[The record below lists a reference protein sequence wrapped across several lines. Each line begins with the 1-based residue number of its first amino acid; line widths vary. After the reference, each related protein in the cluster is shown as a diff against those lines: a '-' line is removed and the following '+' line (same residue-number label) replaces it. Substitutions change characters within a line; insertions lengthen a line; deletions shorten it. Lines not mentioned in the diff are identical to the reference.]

1 MIIENTIQR
10 KLRSFVQ
17 VWKKMHHDRTAIGL
31 WSISLLTGSMGLVN
45 LWSSIFPGDPTRLEW
60 LDFFMPI
67 EMRAEAHI
75 FSAMCGFLLL
85 IMAVNLKRRKRMAW
99 GITMGTCG
107 VSIVTH
113 LVKGLDYEECILA
126 IVLMTQ
132 LLLMRKEFTARSD
145 RPSIAQGIRHFGAAL
160 LFTLVYGSVGFY
172 ILDGHFSVYQ
182 GTKLIQHY
190 NFGIQA
196 AIVQTL
202 ELFFATDNVGL
213 IPETVYAS
221 LFVNSIY
228 IVGSLTMLYAIAML
242 LRPVLLE
249 NITKADRRFAETIIN
264 EYGQSSLARLALL
277 SDKEYYFSP
286 SRRSVIAFVVK
297 GRSAIALG
305 DPIGPE
311 DDRLEILYSF
321 RQFCRSNDWFPAF
334 YEVGTEQLSHYRK
347 MGWRWIQI
355 GEEAIVDLSKFHLKG
370 KSNQSLRTAI
380 NRLTKTGHRFVVYEP
395 PNSAELIAKLKPV
408 SDEWLKQKNGSEK
421 QFSIAWFDR
430 DYLQNYKIA
439 VVYDAT
445 DRIVAFSNLLSGY
458 NKKEVTIDLMR
469 YRADVENGTMEYL
482 FVSLLQHFKS
492 EHYDT
497 LSFSLSPLAG
507 VGATTASPAIEKGLR
522 RFVKYLNRFYNFNGL
537 HQIKHKFQPDWEP
550 RYLVFPNHQSLP
562 EIALGLVRADSGDRL
577 FDYLKGGT

>member
-1 MIIENTIQR
+1 MIIGNSIHR

-17 VWKKMHHDRTAIGL
+17 FWKEMHHDRTAIGL
-31 WSISLLTGSMGLVN
+31 WSVALLTGSMGFVN
-45 LWSSIFPGDPTRLEW
+45 LWSSVFPGDPTRLEW

-67 EMRAEAHI
+67 EIRAEAHI

-99 GITMGTCG
+99 WITMGTCA

-113 LVKGLDYEECILA
+113 LIKGLDYEECILA

-160 LFTLVYGSVGFY
+160 LFTLMYGSTGFY
-172 ILDGHFSVYQ
+172 ILDGHFSIHQ
-182 GTKLIQHY
+182 GEKLIQHY
-190 NFGIQA
+190 NFDIKA
-196 AIVQTL
+196 AIIQTF
-202 ELFFATDNVGL
+202 ELFFTADNTGL
-213 IPETVYAS
+213 IPETVYATW
-221 LFVNSIY
+221 FVHSIY
-228 IVGSLTMLYAIAML
+228 AVGSLTILYAIGML
-242 LRPVLLE
+242 LRPVLLK
-249 NITKADRRFAETIIN
+249 NSAKADRKFAEVIIN
-264 EYGQSSLARLALL
+264 QYGQSSLARLALL

-286 SRRSVIAFVVK
+286 SHRSVIAFVVK

-311 DDRLEILYSF
+311 DDRLETLYSF

-334 YEVGTEQLSHYRK
+334 YEVGTEQLSCYRS
-347 MGWRWIQI
+347 MGWHWIQI

-370 KSNQSLRTAI
+370 KSNQSLRTAV

-395 PNSAELIAKLKPV
+395 PNSAELITKLKPV

-439 VVYDAT
+439 VVYDAN

-537 HQIKHKFQPDWEP
+537 HQFKHKFQPDWEP

-577 FDYLKGGT
+577 LDYLKGCN

>member
-1 MIIENTIQR
+1 M
-10 KLRSFVQ
+10 
-17 VWKKMHHDRTAIGL
+17 
-31 WSISLLTGSMGLVN
+31 
-45 LWSSIFPGDPTRLEW
+45 
-60 LDFFMPI
+60 
-67 EMRAEAHI
+67 
-75 FSAMCGFLLL
+75 
-85 IMAVNLKRRKRMAW
+85 MAVNLKRRKRMAW
-99 GITMGTCG
+99 WITMGTCA

-113 LVKGLDYEECILA
+113 LIKGLDYEECILA

-160 LFTLVYGSVGFY
+160 LFTLMYGSTGFY
-172 ILDGHFSVYQ
+172 ILDGHFSIYQ
-182 GTKLIQHY
+182 GAKLIQHY
-190 NFGIQA
+190 NFDIKA
-196 AIVQTL
+196 AIIQTF
-202 ELFFATDNVGL
+202 ELFFTADNTGL
-213 IPETVYAS
+213 IPETVYATW
-221 LFVNSIY
+221 FVHSIY
-228 IVGSLTMLYAIAML
+228 AVGSLTILYAIGML
-242 LRPVLLE
+242 LRPVLLK
-249 NITKADRRFAETIIN
+249 NSAKADRRFAEIIIN
-264 EYGQSSLARLALL
+264 QYGQSSLARLALL

-286 SRRSVIAFVVK
+286 SHRSVIAFVVK

-311 DDRLEILYSF
+311 DDRLETLYSF
-321 RQFCRSNDWFPAF
+321 REFCRSNDWFPAF
-334 YEVGTEQLSHYRK
+334 YEVGSEQLNHYRA
-347 MGWRWIQI
+347 MGWHWIQI
-355 GEEAIVDLSKFHLKG
+355 GEEAIVNLSKFHLKG

-408 SDEWLKQKNGSEK
+408 SDEWLKEKNGSEK

-439 VVYDAT
+439 VVYDAN

-537 HQIKHKFQPDWEP
+537 HQFKHKFRKP
-550 RYLVFPNHQSLP
+550 
-562 EIALGLVRADSGDRL
+562 SGGNEEL
-577 FDYLKGGT
+577 TFQTSF

>member
-1 MIIENTIQR
+1 
-10 KLRSFVQ
+10 
-17 VWKKMHHDRTAIGL
+17 MHHDRTAIGL
-31 WSISLLTGSMGLVN
+31 WSVALLTASMGFVN
-45 LWSSIFPGDPTRLEW
+45 LWSSVFPGDPTRLEW

-67 EMRAEAHI
+67 EIRSEAHI

-85 IMAVNLKRRKRMAW
+85 VVAVNLKRRKRIAW
-99 GITMGTCG
+99 WITMGTCA
-107 VSIVTH
+107 VSIVSH
-113 LVKGLDYEECILA
+113 LIKGLDYEECILA

-132 LLLMRKEFTARSD
+132 LLIMRKEFTARSD
-145 RPSIAQGIRHFGAAL
+145 RPSVAQGVRHFGAAL
-160 LFTLVYGSVGFY
+160 LFSLMYGSTGFY
-172 ILDGHFSVYQ
+172 ILDGHFSVHD
-182 GTKLIQHY
+182 GSKLIQHY
-190 NFGIQA
+190 NFGIKA

-202 ELFFATDNVGL
+202 GVFFTADNVGL
-213 IPETVYAS
+213 VPETVYATW
-221 LFVNSIY
+221 FVHSMY
-228 IVGSLTMLYAIAML
+228 AVGTLTILYAIGML
-242 LRPVLLE
+242 LRPVLLK
-249 NITKADRRFAETIIN
+249 NSAKADRIVAETIIN
-264 EYGQSSLARLALL
+264 NYGQSSLARLALL

-321 RQFCRSNDWFPAF
+321 RQFCRLNDWFPAF
-334 YEVGTEQLSHYRK
+334 YEVGGEQLRYYRE

-380 NRLTKTGHRFVVYEP
+380 NRLTKTGHRCVVYEP
-395 PNSAELIAKLKPV
+395 PNSEELIAQLKPV

-439 VVYDAT
+439 VVYDAN

-469 YRADVENGTMEYL
+469 YRADVENGTMEFL

-492 EHYDT
+492 EQYET

-507 VGATTASPAIEKGLR
+507 VGATTASPAIERGLR

-537 HQIKHKFQPDWEP
+537 HQFKHKFQPNWEP

-577 FDYLKGGT
+577 LDYLKGSA

>member
-1 MIIENTIQR
+1 MIIKNSIHR
-10 KLRSFVQ
+10 KLRSFIQ
-17 VWKKMHHDRTAIGL
+17 VWKEMHHDRTTIGL
-31 WSISLLTGSMGLVN
+31 WSVALLTGSMGFVN
-45 LWSSIFPGDPTRLEW
+45 LWSSVFPGDPTRLEW

-85 IMAVNLKRRKRMAW
+85 MMAVNLKRRKRMAW
-99 GITMGTCG
+99 WITMGTCA

-113 LVKGLDYEECILA
+113 LIKGLDYEECILA

-145 RPSIAQGIRHFGAAL
+145 RPSVAQGIRHFGAAL
-160 LFTLVYGSVGFY
+160 LFTLMYGSTGFY
-172 ILDGHFSVYQ
+172 ILDGHFSIYQ
-182 GTKLIQHY
+182 GAKLIQHY
-190 NFGIQA
+190 NFGIKA
-196 AIVQTL
+196 AIIQTF
-202 ELFFATDNVGL
+202 ELFFTADNTGL
-213 IPETVYAS
+213 IPETVYATW
-221 LFVNSIY
+221 FVHSIY
-228 IVGSLTMLYAIAML
+228 AVGSLTILYAIAML
-242 LRPVLLE
+242 LRPVLLK
-249 NITKADRRFAETIIN
+249 NSVKADRKFAEIIIN
-264 EYGQSSLARLALL
+264 QYGQSSLARLALL

-286 SRRSVIAFVVK
+286 SHRSVIAFVVK

-311 DDRLEILYSF
+311 DDRLETLYSF
-321 RQFCRSNDWFPAF
+321 REFCRSNDWFPAF
-334 YEVGTEQLSHYRK
+334 YEVGSEQLSHYRA
-347 MGWRWIQI
+347 MGWHWIQI
-355 GEEAIVDLSKFHLKG
+355 GEEAIVNLSKFHLKG

-380 NRLTKTGHRFVVYEP
+380 NRLTKTGHRFIVYEP

-430 DYLQNYKIA
+430 DYLQSYKIA
-439 VVYDAT
+439 VVYDAN

-507 VGATTASPAIEKGLR
+507 VGATTTSPAIEKGLR

-537 HQIKHKFQPDWEP
+537 HQFKHKFQPDWEP

>member
-1 MIIENTIQR
+1 
-10 KLRSFVQ
+10 
-17 VWKKMHHDRTAIGL
+17 MHHDRTAIGL
-31 WSISLLTGSMGLVN
+31 WSVALLTASMGFVN
-45 LWSSIFPGDPTRLEW
+45 LWSSVFPGVPTRLAW
-60 LDFFMPI
+60 LNFFMPI
-67 EMRAEAHI
+67 GLRSEAHI

-85 IMAVNLKRRKRMAW
+85 VVAVNLKRRKRIAW
-99 GITMGTCG
+99 WITMGTCA
-107 VSIVTH
+107 VSIVSH
-113 LVKGLDYEECILA
+113 LIKGLDYEECILA

-132 LLLMRKEFTARSD
+132 LLIMRKEFTARSD
-145 RPSIAQGIRHFGAAL
+145 RPSVAQGVRHFGAAL
-160 LFTLVYGSVGFY
+160 LFSLMYGSTGFY
-172 ILDGHFSVYQ
+172 VLDGHFSIHD
-182 GTKLIQHY
+182 GSKLIQHY
-190 NFGIQA
+190 NFGIKA

-202 ELFFATDNVGL
+202 GVFFTADNVGL
-213 IPETVYAS
+213 VPETVYATW
-221 LFVNSIY
+221 FVHSMY
-228 IVGSLTMLYAIAML
+228 AVGTLTILYAIGML
-242 LRPVLLE
+242 LRPVLLK
-249 NITKADRRFAETIIN
+249 NSVKADRIVAEAIIN
-264 EYGQSSLARLALL
+264 KYGQSSLARLALL

-286 SRRSVIAFVVK
+286 SCRSVIAFVVK

-321 RQFCRSNDWFPAF
+321 RQFCRLNDWFPAF
-334 YEVGTEQLSHYRK
+334 YEVGGEQLSYYRE

-370 KSNQSLRTAI
+370 KSNQSLRTAV

-395 PNSAELIAKLKPV
+395 PNSAELIAELKPV

-439 VVYDAT
+439 VVYDAN

-469 YRADVENGTMEYL
+469 YRADVENGTMEFL

-492 EHYDT
+492 EHYET

-507 VGATTASPAIEKGLR
+507 VGTTTASPAIEKGLR

-537 HQIKHKFQPDWEP
+537 HQFKHKFQPNWEP

-577 FDYLKGGT
+577 LDYLKGSA

>member
-1 MIIENTIQR
+1 
-10 KLRSFVQ
+10 
-17 VWKKMHHDRTAIGL
+17 MHHNRTAIGL
-31 WSISLLTGSMGLVN
+31 WSVALLTGSMGFVN
-45 LWSSIFPGDPTRLEW
+45 LWSSVFPGDPTRLEW

-67 EMRAEAHI
+67 EIRAEAHV

-85 IMAVNLKRRKRMAW
+85 MMAVNLKRRKRMAW
-99 GITMGTCG
+99 WITLGTCT
-107 VSIVTH
+107 VSIVSH
-113 LVKGLDYEECILA
+113 LIKGWDYEECILA

-132 LLLMRKEFTARSD
+132 LLIMRKEFTARSD
-145 RPSIAQGIRHFGAAL
+145 RPSVAQGVRHFGAAL
-160 LFTLVYGSVGFY
+160 LFSLMYGSAGFY
-172 ILDGHFSVYQ
+172 ILDGHFSIRE
-182 GTKLIQHY
+182 GEKIIQHY
-190 NFGIQA
+190 NFGIKA

-202 ELFFATDNVGL
+202 GVFFTADNVGL
-213 IPETVYAS
+213 VPETIYATW
-221 LFVNSIY
+221 FVHSIY
-228 IVGSLTMLYAIAML
+228 AVGSLTILYAIGML
-242 LRPVLLE
+242 LRPVLLK
-249 NITKADRRFAETIIN
+249 NSAKADRILAETIIN
-264 EYGQSSLARLALL
+264 KYGQSSLARLALL

-286 SRRSVIAFVVK
+286 SGRSVIAFVVK
-297 GRSAIALG
+297 GRSAIVLG

-321 RQFCRSNDWFPAF
+321 RQFCRLNDWFPAF
-334 YEVGTEQLSHYRK
+334 YEVGDEQLDYYRA
-347 MGWRWIQI
+347 MGWHWIQI

-370 KSNQSLRTAI
+370 KSNQSLRTAV

-395 PNSAELIAKLKPV
+395 PNSAELIAELKPV

-439 VVYDAT
+439 VVYDAN

-469 YRADVENGTMEYL
+469 YRADVENGTMEFL

-492 EHYDT
+492 EHHET

-507 VGATTASPAIEKGLR
+507 VGATTTSPAIEKGLR

-537 HQIKHKFQPDWEP
+537 HQFKHKFQPDWEP

-577 FDYLKGGT
+577 LDYLKGST

>member
-1 MIIENTIQR
+1 
-10 KLRSFVQ
+10 
-17 VWKKMHHDRTAIGL
+17 MHHNRTAIGL
-31 WSISLLTGSMGLVN
+31 WSVSLLTASMGFVN
-45 LWSSIFPGDPTRLEW
+45 LWSSVFPGVPRRLA
-60 LDFFMPI
+60 LLNFFMPI
-67 EMRAEAHI
+67 GLRSEAHI

-85 IMAVNLKRRKRMAW
+85 LVAVNLKRRKRMAW
-99 GITMGTCG
+99 WITMGTCA
-107 VSIVTH
+107 VSIVSH
-113 LVKGLDYEECILA
+113 LIKGLDYEECILA

-132 LLLMRKEFTARSD
+132 LLIMRKEFTARSD
-145 RPSIAQGIRHFGAAL
+145 RPSVAQGIRHFGAAL
-160 LFTLVYGSVGFY
+160 LFSLMYGSTGFY
-172 ILDGHFSVYQ
+172 ILDGHFSIHEGEQ
-182 GTKLIQHY
+182 LIQHY
-190 NFGIQA
+190 NFGVKA

-202 ELFFATDNVGL
+202 GVFFTADNMGL
-213 IPETVYAS
+213 VPETVYATW
-221 LFVNSIY
+221 FVHSIY
-228 IVGSLTMLYAIAML
+228 AVGSLTILYAIVML
-242 LRPVLLE
+242 LRPVLLK
-249 NITKADRRFAETIIN
+249 NNAKADRIFAETIIN
-264 EYGQSSLARLALL
+264 KYGQSSLARLALL
-277 SDKEYYFSP
+277 PDKEYYFSP
-286 SRRSVIAFVVK
+286 SLRSVIAFVVK
-297 GRSAIALG
+297 GRSAIVLG

-321 RQFCRSNDWFPAF
+321 RQFCRLNDWFPAF
-334 YEVGTEQLSHYRK
+334 YEVGDEQLSYYRA

-380 NRLTKTGHRFVVYEP
+380 NRLTKTGHRCVVYEP
-395 PNSAELIAKLKPV
+395 PNSEELIAQLKPV

-439 VVYDAT
+439 VVYDAN

-469 YRADVENGTMEYL
+469 YRADVENGTMEFL

-492 EHYDT
+492 EQYET

-507 VGATTASPAIEKGLR
+507 VGATTASPAIERGLR

-537 HQIKHKFQPDWEP
+537 HQFKHKFQPNWEP

-577 FDYLKGGT
+577 LDYLKGSA